1 MTKHPHFLRFPTL
14 LAIALTAALTA
25 SSTIADDAKEEAAKF
40 VRLRRGPD
48 KEPLA
53 LETAIARF
61 VSGDRRYP
69 GARVDLVSAIHI
81 GDQQYYEELN
91 RRFKGYDAV
100 LYELVAREEANVPR
114 AGSAPGSAV
123 SGVQVSLKAMLGLA
137 FQLDHIE
144 YAAKNMVHADMSPEE
159 FAETMK
165 RRNESM
171 TGMFFRL
178 LGRSFAQQA
187 KDPWNSGDLQILAAL
202 AAEDRPRRL
211 KAVMAEQ
218 FANAEDEMDVFDG
231 PDGSTIITERNKKA
245 LDVLRQQLQRGKKRV
260 ALFYGAGHLPDLE
273 RRLAKEFQL
282 KKTQTQW
289 LVAWSLTATP
299 EKKP

>member
-1 MTKHPHFLRFPTL
+1 MRLHPVGFGLW
-14 LAIALTAALTA
+14 LTVVSAAA
-25 SSTIADDAKEEAAKF
+25 AVDRGGEADEF
-40 VRLRRGPD
+40 VRLRRD
-48 KEPLA
+48 KDKTPLA
-53 LETAIARF
+53 LETSIVTFVPQDAARRG
-61 VSGDRRYP
+61 V
-69 GARVDLVSAIHI
+69 VVELVGAIHI
-81 GDQQYYEELN
+81 AEKGYYDELN
-91 RRFKGYDAV
+91 RRFRTYDAV
-100 LYELVAREEANVPR
+100 LYELVAREQENVPR
-114 AGSAPGSAV
+114 PGMAPGSFI
-123 SGVQVSLKAMLGLA
+123 GGMQVGMKSLLGLE
-137 FQLDHIE
+137 FQLDRID
-144 YAAKNMVHADMSPEE
+144 YTRPNMVHADMSPEE

-218 FANAEDEMDVFDG
+218 FADAEDEMDVFDG

-245 LDVLRQQLQRGKKRV
+245 LDVLRQQLQRGKKRL

-273 RRLAKEFQL
+273 RRLVKDFQL